1 MKKKTTEIERLLA
14 ENLRRERNGRDW
26 SRKDLAQ
33 KAKIQEAIIA
43 KTESLIS
50 FPTAKNFEKLAR
62 ALQVEPYQLLM
73 PKSDLDLLRAVKNLA
88 LKR

>member
-1 MKKKTTEIERLLA
+1 MNKRATELERLLA

-26 SRKDLAQ
+26 SRKELAQ
-33 KAKIQEAIIA
+33 KAKLQEAIIA

-50 FPTAKNFEKLAR
+50 FPTAKNLEKLAK

-73 PKSDLDLLRAVKNLA
+73 PKGDLDLLRAVKNLA